1 MNRELMVVYFSDP
14 SLEDVLLKVC
24 DKREGLYLGV
34 DPKDSRR
41 RATYKGVKFNRAVI
55 GYETIEDLN
64 LNLKDLKEVLKS
76 YSDSVFIRRNYII
89 QEDIPCTLVLV
100 E

>member
-14 SLEDVLLKVC
+14 SLEDVFLKVC
-24 DKREGLYLGV
+24 GRRESLFLGV
-34 DPKDSRR
+34 NPLNRHD
-41 RATYKGVKFNRAVI
+41 RATYNGVKFNRALI
-55 GYETIEDLN
+55 GYETMEDLN
-64 LNLKDLKEVLKS
+64 LDFKDLKEVLKS
-76 YSDSVFIRRNYII
+76 YSDSVFTKKNYIM

>member
-24 DKREGLYLGV
+24 DKREGLYLGFNPLNKN
-34 DPKDSRR
+34 D
-41 RATYKGVKFNRAVI
+41 RATNKGVKFNRAVI
-55 GYETIEDLN
+55 GYETMEDLN

-76 YSDSVFIRRNYII
+76 YSDSVFIKKNYMI